1 MSPNRFLSSLIAA
14 LLVLILLIGC
24 APQAVTT
31 PDIKPSLP
39 GTWTSTVTKED
50 ILRVEPGFDQQYL
63 CDNAGTFVWKFN
75 EDGTFTVDQTAV
87 AADCPPASNT
97 HFEDKW
103 SVDGNKLTLASGTPD
118 QEIYEFSI
126 SNDQLT
132 LKAKES
138 QCIPCIAIN
147 TANPWTRVK

>member
-1 MSPNRFLSSLIAA
+1 MSLNRFLTPLVAISLVMILLTGCASPANATPDLKQSLI
-14 LLVLILLIGC
+14 
-24 APQAVTT
+24 
-31 PDIKPSLP
+31 

-75 EDGTFTVDQTAV
+75 DDGTFTVDQTAV
-87 AADCPPASNT
+87 VADCPPAANT

-103 SVDGNKLTLASGTPD
+103 SVENNLLTLASGTPD

-126 SNDQLT
+126 TNDQLT

-147 TANPWTRVK
+147 TANPWKQVK